1 MASANILVVEDE
13 QAIADM
19 IITCLEMAGYQAKRA
34 ANGELAH
41 QMVLDERPDLIL
53 ADWMMPMMSG
63 IELTKRLKR
72 DASTAEIPI
81 ILLTA
86 KSDEDDKINGF
97 NAGVDD
103 YVVKPFSPREL
114 IARIKAVLRRGN
126 PDTEADGL
134 TAGKLVLDRS
144 AKKVSI
150 AQEAINLGPI
160 EFRLL
165 EFFMLHPDRV
175 YSREQL
181 LDRVWGGNVHVED
194 RTVDVHIR
202 RLRKNISILDHD
214 ALIQTVRGAGYLF
227 SSKDFKSDVVQSNVN
242 HSDAVK

>member
-1 MASANILVVEDE
+1 MAAANILVVEDE
-13 QAIADM
+13 QAIAEM
-19 IITCLEMAGYQAKRA
+19 IITSLEMAGYKAKRA

-72 DASTAEIPI
+72 DANTAEIPI

-97 NAGVDD
+97 DAGVDD
-103 YVVKPFSPREL
+103 YVIKPFSPREL
-114 IARIKAVLRRGN
+114 LARIKAVLRRGHV
-126 PDTEADGL
+126 DIEGKGL
-134 TAGKLVLDRS
+134 AAGQLILDRS
-144 AKKVSI
+144 AKKASLAGEEI
-150 AQEAINLGPI
+150 HLGPL

-181 LDRVWGGNVHVED
+181 LDRVWGGNVYVED

-202 RLRKNISILDHD
+202 RLRKSIAILNHD
-214 ALIQTVRGAGYLF
+214 KMIQTVRGAGYRF
-227 SSKDFKSDVVQSNVN
+227 SDEEFKTE
-242 HSDAVK
+242 

>member
-1 MASANILVVEDE
+1 MASPIILVVEDE
-13 QAIADM
+13 QAIAEM
-19 IITCLEMAGYQAKRA
+19 IMTSLELAGFQVKRA
-34 ANGELAH
+34 VNGQIAY
-41 QMVLDERPDLIL
+41 QMVLESAPDLIL
-53 ADWMMPMMSG
+53 ADWMMPMMTG
-63 IELTKRLKR
+63 LELTKRLKR
-72 DASTAEIPI
+72 EDHTAEIPI

-86 KSDEDDKINGF
+86 KSDENDKINGF
-97 NAGVDD
+97 DAGVDD

-126 PDTEADGL
+126 ADIEGKGL

-144 AKKVSI
+144 AKKANI
-150 AQEAINLGPI
+150 ANTDINLGPI

-181 LDRVWGGNVHVED
+181 LDRVWGGNVYVED

-202 RLRKNISILDHD
+202 RLRKSISILDHETM
-214 ALIQTVRGAGYLF
+214 IQTVRGAGYRF
-227 SSKDFKSDVVQSNVN
+227 SAEDFKS
-242 HSDAVK
+242 K

>member
-1 MASANILVVEDE
+1 MASPIILVVEDE

-19 IITCLEMAGYQAKRA
+19 VMTCLEMAGFQVKRA
-34 ANGELAH
+34 ANGQIAY
-41 QMVLDERPDLIL
+41 QMVLESAPDLIL

-63 IELTKRLKR
+63 LELTKRLKR
-72 DASTAEIPI
+72 EENTAEIPI

-86 KSDEDDKINGF
+86 KSDEDDKISGF
-97 NAGVDD
+97 DAGVDD

-126 PDTEADGL
+126 ADIEGKGL
-134 TAGKLVLDRS
+134 IAGQLILDRS
-144 AKKVSI
+144 AKKANVAGHDIS
-150 AQEAINLGPI
+150 LGPI

-181 LDRVWGGNVHVED
+181 LDRVWGGNVYVED

-202 RLRKNISILDHD
+202 RLRKSISFLNHETM
-214 ALIQTVRGAGYLF
+214 IQTVRGAGYRF
-227 SSKDFKSDVVQSNVN
+227 SAEDFKPE
-242 HSDAVK
+242 